1 MQPEPMTRPP
11 CPSPTAFIRDRRG
24 ATAMEL
30 ALLGVPF
37 VFLVLA
43 IFELAVLLLVAG
55 NLDTAT
61 SNAARQSG
69 MAAGVAT
76 ANGVAD
82 AICATMPGFGR
93 DCGSTLT
100 VTLEPLATQPG
111 QSAIVVVRAVYRWPL
126 FSPLV
131 AAALP
136 DGGGAIALIA
146 TSAFRPE
153 AS

>member
-1 MQPEPMTRPP
+1 MQPEQMTRPP
-11 CPSPTAFIRDRRG
+11 RPSLIALLGDRRG
-24 ATAMEL
+24 ATAIEL

-76 ANGVAD
+76 ADGVAT

-93 DCGSTLT
+93 DCGSALA

-111 QSAIVVVRAVYRWPL
+111 QSAIVMVRAVYRWPL

-131 AAALP
+131 AGALP